1 LGDIIMSSDFIVRI
15 VGMIVIGIAATYWG
29 SSLGTGIPDASS
41 TLYSVVLGLLG
52 ALVGL
57 VLTPYITTRPARSL
71 RSLLGRIDAPT
82 LLAGLTGLIV
92 GLLISALLAFPLSL
106 LPSPFGEVLP
116 FVGVLVLSYFGV
128 AVFVMRHRDI
138 FGIFRDRLPRRST
151 TQDEEVD
158 SISTRTIL
166 MDTSVIIDGR
176 ILDIARTGF
185 LRGTLVI
192 PRFVLNELQYIADS
206 ADGLR
211 RQRGR
216 RGMEILAHLQKE
228 PGIPV
233 QISDMDV
240 EGTREV
246 DDKLVI
252 LARQMKCSILTN
264 DYNLNR
270 VADLQGVSVLN
281 INELANSVKAVL
293 LPGET
298 LMVNVIQEGREHGQG
313 VGYLDDGTMVVV
325 EDGVNFLHSEIPV
338 TVTKV
343 LQTAAGRMIFARPEE
358 TEA

>member
-1 LGDIIMSSDFIVRI
+1 MSSDFIARI
-15 VGMIVIGIAATYWG
+15 IGMIVVGIAATYWG
-29 SSLGTGIPDASS
+29 ASLGTGIPDASAS
-41 TLYSVVLGLLG
+41 LYAVVMGLSG

-57 VLTPYITTRPARSL
+57 VLSPYITTRPARSL
-71 RSLLGRIDAPT
+71 RALLGQVSAQT
-82 LLAGLTGLIV
+82 LVAGMTGLIV

-106 LPSPFGEVLP
+106 LPSPLGEVLP
-116 FVGVLVLSYFGV
+116 FIGVLIISYFGV
-128 AVFVMRHRDI
+128 AVFIMRQHDL
-138 FGIFRDRLPRRST
+138 FLVLRDRLPRRSGA
-151 TQDEEVD
+151 QDSGKTD
-158 SISTRTIL
+158 LIDRNIL

-176 ILDIARTGF
+176 ILDIAKTGF
-185 LRGTLVI
+185 LSGVLLI

-216 RGMEILAHLQKE
+216 RGMEILSQLQKE

-233 QISDMDV
+233 QISDVDV

-252 LARQMKCSILTN
+252 LARQMKCPILTN

-270 VADLQGVSVLN
+270 VAELQGVAILN

-293 LPGET
+293 LPGES
-298 LMVNVIQEGREHGQG
+298 LKVNVIQEGREHGQG

-325 EDGVNFLHSEIPV
+325 EDGVDFLRQEIDV
-338 TVTKV
+338 NVTKV

-358 TEA
+358 TG

>member
-1 LGDIIMSSDFIVRI
+1 MSTDFTARII
-15 VGMIVIGIAATYWG
+15 GMVVIGIAGTYWG
-29 SSLGTGIPDASS
+29 ATLGAGIQDVSSSWYAT
-41 TLYSVVLGLLG
+41 VMGLVG

-57 VLTPYITTRPARSL
+57 ILTPYITTRPARAARAL
-71 RSLLGRIDAPT
+71 FRRIEATT
-82 LLAGLTGLIV
+82 LLAGLMGLVV
-92 GLLISALLAFPLSL
+92 GLLISALLAFPMSL
-106 LPSPFGEVLP
+106 LPSPLGQVFP
-116 FVGVLVLSYFGV
+116 FVGVVIFGYLGV
-128 AVFVMRHRDI
+128 ALFVMRQRDI
-138 FGIFRDRLPRRST
+138 FSIFRDRLPFRGSHA
-151 TQDEEVD
+151 DAGNGD
-158 SISTRTIL
+158 SGSNTIL

-185 LRGTLVI
+185 LNGVLLI

-216 RGMEILAHLQKE
+216 RGMEILSQLQKE

-233 QISDMDV
+233 QISDVDV

-252 LARQMKCSILTN
+252 LARQMKCPVLTN

-270 VADLQGVSVLN
+270 VAELQGVVVLN

-293 LPGET
+293 LPGES
-298 LMVNVIQEGREHGQG
+298 LKVNVIQEGREHGQG
-313 VGYLDDGTMVVV
+313 VGYLDDGTMVVI
-325 EDGVNFLHSEIPV
+325 EDGVDYLRKEINV

-343 LQTAAGRMIFARPEE
+343 LQTAAGRMIFARPEDN
-358 TEA
+358 AA

>member
-1 LGDIIMSSDFIVRI
+1 MSTDFFARII
-15 VGMIVIGIAATYWG
+15 GMIVIGIAATYWG
-29 SSLGTGIPDASS
+29 GSLGTGIPDASS
-41 TLYSVVLGLLG
+41 TLYSVIMGLLG

-57 VLTPYITTRPARSL
+57 VLTPYVTTRPARLL
-71 RSLLGRIDAPT
+71 RSLLGRVDAPT

-138 FGIFRDRLPRRST
+138 FGIFRDRFPHRGTS
-151 TQDEEVD
+151 QNEEVD
-158 SISTRTIL
+158 NISTRIIL

-216 RGMEILAHLQKE
+216 RGMEILAQLQKE

-325 EDGVNFLHSEIPV
+325 EDGVNFLHAEIPV

>member
-1 LGDIIMSSDFIVRI
+1 MSADFVARII
-15 VGMIVIGIAATYWG
+15 GMIVIGIAGSYLG
-29 SSLGTGIPDASS
+29 SSLGAGLTGASAS
-41 TLYSVVLGLLG
+41 LYAVVLGLLG
-52 ALVGL
+52 ALTGL
-57 VLTPYITTRPARSL
+57 VLTPYVTTRPTRSL
-71 RSLLGRIDAPT
+71 RALLGRVAAQT
-82 LLAGLTGLIV
+82 LVAGMAGLIAGLV
-92 GLLISALLAFPLSL
+92 FAALLAFPISL
-106 LPSPFGEVLP
+106 LPSPFGEILP
-116 FVGVLVLSYFGV
+116 FIGVLLFGYFGV
-128 AVFVMRHRDI
+128 AVFIMRQNDL
-138 FGIFRDRLPRRST
+138 FNVLRDRLPRRGGSDDGDLNT
-151 TQDEEVD
+151 KEQ
-158 SISTRTIL
+158 IIL

-185 LRGTLVI
+185 LSGTLLI

-206 ADGLR
+206 SDGLR

-216 RGMEILAHLQKE
+216 RGMEILSNLQKE

-233 QISDMDV
+233 QISDIDV

-252 LARQMKCSILTN
+252 LARQMKCPILTN

-270 VADLQGVSVLN
+270 VAELQGVLVLN

-298 LMVNVIQEGREHGQG
+298 LEINIIQEGREHGQG

-325 EDGVNFLHSEIPV
+325 EDGAHHLHEQKSV

-358 TEA
+358 NNR